1 MMTNR
6 TRAWTVLILAI
17 GQIATTFW
25 PLTGIG
31 EYVQARSDAFPTP
44 LVPIGWTFAIW
55 GVIYLGATAYAIW
68 QFLPRNRDHRVNRH
82 VGWLIA
88 YMYLVNTT
96 WQVWVSIWGFG
107 AIDFLALASE
117 AAVGTLV
124 LIRLNQIGSIG
135 WRPTV
140 LAVWPVALLTGWT
153 TAASFVGSTVSA
165 SAMDM
170 AWATDANIGLII
182 LYAAIVFATILTLV
196 HRRWVYAAAVTW
208 ASWGLH
214 NNAIAKGGLEDIQQ
228 TSLIG
233 LWIVAAAGTAV
244 FAWNVFA
251 SRRA

>member
-1 MMTNR
+1 
-6 TRAWTVLILAI
+6 
-17 GQIATTFW
+17 
-25 PLTGIG
+25 
-31 EYVQARSDAFPTP
+31 
-44 LVPIGWTFAIW
+44 
-55 GVIYLGATAYAIW
+55 
-68 QFLPRNRDHRVNRH
+68 
-82 VGWLIA
+82 
-88 YMYLVNTT
+88 MYLVNTT

-124 LIRLNQIGSIG
+124 LIRLNQIGPIG
-135 WRPTV
+135 WQATV

-170 AWATDANIGLII
+170 AWATDANIGLNI

-196 HRRWVYAAAVTW
+196 HRRWVYAAAVAW

-214 NNAIAKGGLEDIQQ
+214 NNAIAKGGLAEIQQ

-233 LWIVAAAGTAV
+233 LWIVAADGTGV
-244 FAWNVFA
+244 LAWIDLA
-251 SRRA
+251 YRRA